1 MVEKLADGDSF
12 FMVHNPGEQIKKAE
26 FVVKPLEFNSRWQF
40 RVKCISEVGPGEP
53 CDPTD
58 WVTVQMDKLP
68 PTIELWDGAA
78 EGLNVKVTQTRMVM
92 PAKIFGRPTPEV
104 TWLKEDCPLSVDHRV
119 SIKDTDKN
127 STFTMSDLNRS
138 DSGVYT
144 IIAENENGRAEKKVN
159 VNVMDKPGV
168 PEDFDIVDITNK
180 SCKLVWK
187 EPIDIGGSP
196 IRNYFVEKREVGRS
210 VWGKMSAD
218 VKPDAFEYTAERLIE
233 GIYSIDKICF
243 LIY

>member
-1 MVEKLADGDSF
+1 
-12 FMVHNPGEQIKKAE
+12 
-26 FVVKPLEFNSRWQF
+26 
-40 RVKCISEVGPGEP
+40 
-53 CDPTD
+53 
-58 WVTVQMDKLP
+58 
-68 PTIELWDGAA
+68 
-78 EGLNVKVTQTRMVM
+78 MVM
-92 PAKIFGRPTPEV
+92 PAKIFGRPVPEV
-104 TWLKEDCPLSVDHRV
+104 TWLKEDCPLTVDHRV

-187 EPIDIGGSP
+187 EPLDIGGSP

-218 VKPDAFEYTAERLIE
+218 VKPDAYEYTAERLIE
-233 GIYSIDKICF
+233 GKDPFWDTHGTRLKHFGKI
-243 LIY
+243 